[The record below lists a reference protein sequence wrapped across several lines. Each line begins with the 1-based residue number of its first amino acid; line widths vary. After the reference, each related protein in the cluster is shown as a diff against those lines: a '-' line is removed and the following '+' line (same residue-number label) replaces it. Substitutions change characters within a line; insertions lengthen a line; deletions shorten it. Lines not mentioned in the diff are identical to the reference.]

1 MYRSHKISSTI
12 GFNTVLP
19 CSIRKAVPYLIVK
32 DAETCS
38 VYNEDMTAIQNSLL
52 TYLID
57 LITNKSKPNEAV
69 SNLNA
74 LEQTLLL
81 KCASMSIDTNKIT
94 CC

>member
-32 DAETCS
+32 AGDTCS

-81 KCASMSIDTNKIT
+81 KCASMSIDTNNIT